1 VPFSVTLTAQNAA
14 NSTVTNFNGTVT
26 LAAGTGSPISPAIS
40 GGFSQGYWTG
50 YLTLGEPG
58 TSVLVQADDGLGHLG
73 LTSLDIVAAPTLAMQ
88 VYGNT
93 LMMLWPASAPAL
105 KLETTTNLASP
116 SWTPM
121 PAPLLIGDQFVV
133 PASMTDQSRFYRLHY
148 SP

>member
-1 VPFSVTLTAQNAA
+1 MTHPA
-14 NSTVTNFNGTVT
+14 VTN
-26 LAAGTGSPISPAIS
+26 GSYDVEQIRKDFPA
-40 GGFSQGYWTG
+40 
-50 YLTLGEPG
+50 
-58 TSVLVQADDGLGHLG
+58 
-73 LTSLDIVAAPTLAMQ
+73 LAMQ